1 MNVQNVF
8 DKIDALNPQD
18 TRIWEEVC
26 NMESPTDDKA
36 RVDAVGNYFL
46 KMAEKQG
53 WEIEVEEYAQAG
65 NVICITMNPQ
75 AKAAPVCISG
85 HIDTVHPV
93 GLFGQPPVTKDA
105 EKIYGPGVKD
115 CKGGVVAG
123 FLAMDAMAQCGF
135 TDRPV
140 KMIIQTDEET
150 DSRQSQKKS
159 VEFICRKAKDAVA
172 FLNTEGGR
180 GQTAVLIRKGIL
192 RYRLVISGV
201 SAHASRCPE
210 GASAIAEAAHKL
222 LELEK
227 MKDMDARTCN
237 VGVIQGG
244 TVGNT
249 VPDRCSFL
257 VDIRFGNQENCKR
270 AEEIVQKTAQR
281 VYVPGCSCVLEKIS
295 VRPAMPLCDANRRL
309 LERMNEIY
317 KESGLPQLTMRAE
330 PSGSDAAYTTL
341 AGIPTVD
348 NVGVEGGRIHSP
360 EEFAYLRSLAEAAKR
375 YAAVAICI

>member
-8 DKIDALNPQD
+8 DKIDALSQQY
-18 TRIWEEVC
+18 THIWEEVC
-26 NMESPTDDKA
+26 NLESPTEDKA
-36 RVDAVGNYFL
+36 RVDAVGAYFL

-53 WEIEVEEYAQAG
+53 WEIEVEEYEAAG
-65 NVICITMNPQ
+65 NAICITMNPN
-75 AKAAPVCISG
+75 AKAAPVSISG

-93 GLFGQPPVTKDA
+93 GLFGEPPVTMDE

-123 FLAMDAMAQCGF
+123 FLAMDALAQCGF

-140 KMIIQTDEET
+140 QMIIQTDEET
-150 DSRQSQKKS
+150 NSRQSQGKT
-159 VEFICRKAKDAVA
+159 VEFMCRKAKNAVA

-192 RYRLVISGV
+192 RYRFIISGV
-201 SAHASRCPE
+201 STHASRCPE
-210 GASAIAEAAHKL
+210 GASAIAEAAHKI

-227 MKDMDARTCN
+227 MKDMDSLTCN

-244 TVGNT
+244 TVSNT
-249 VPDRCSFL
+249 VPERCEFL
-257 VDIRFGNQENCKR
+257 IDIRFADQEDYAR
-270 AEEIVQKTAQR
+270 AEEIVQKVAET
-281 VYVPGCSCVLEKIS
+281 VYIPGCSCQIQRLS
-295 VRPAMPLCDANRRL
+295 VRPAMPLCDKNVAL
-309 LERMNEIY
+309 LARMNEIY
-317 KESGLPQLTMRAE
+317 KENGLPQLTMRAE

-375 YAAVAICI
+375 YAAVIMCI